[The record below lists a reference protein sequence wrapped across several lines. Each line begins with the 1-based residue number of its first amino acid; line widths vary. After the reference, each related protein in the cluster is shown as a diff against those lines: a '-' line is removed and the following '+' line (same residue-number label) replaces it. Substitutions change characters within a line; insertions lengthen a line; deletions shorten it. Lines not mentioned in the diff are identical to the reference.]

1 MGNIEIHG
9 ETAPGWE
16 AVADVLRAN
25 VERGEDT
32 GASVA
37 VYHRGAPAS
46 STSPPARSRPTEAR
60 TTARRCSS
68 CSARRR
74 ASRRS
79 PSRCASIAACSTTT
93 PPVAT
98 YWPEFAAAGKG
109 DATVAQLLSHQLGLF
124 TVDGLT
130 FEQALDWDTV
140 TAALAAKAPEW
151 EIGSRSR
158 LPRRDVRLARRR
170 ARAARRRSLA
180 RDVRR
185 RRDRQAARRRAVD
198 RPARVRGAPRLT
210 GDPERAAGRP
220 RPGDQGGDRSRDG
233 TGHPRRA
240 GPVGERGVPDRLV
253 QLPAD
258 ARRRGP
264 RGERRHE
271 RRVAGQDLR
280 RDARPRRRR
289 AADRRADAR
298 SGPHPGH
305 AAGRDRPVP
314 DDADD
319 VRPRVHG
326 PRRVHAVLGA
336 GLLRPPRRRRI
347 GRLRRPRAATWPSP
361 TR

>member
-1 MGNIEIHG
+1 MRDRERSWGPSRS
-9 ETAPGWE
+9 TARPH
-16 AVADVLRAN
+16 RAG
-25 VERGEDT
+25 RPWPTCCGPT
-32 GASVA
+32 SSAA
-37 VYHRGAPAS
+37 RTPARRSPSTTAARPS
-46 STSPPARSRPTEAR
+46 STSPPDRSRLTAAR

-74 ASRRS
+74 ASRPS
-79 PSRCASIAACSTTT
+79 PSRCASSAACSTTT

-151 EIGSRSR
+151 QIGIRPR

-210 GDPERAAGRP
+210 GDPERAACRP
-220 RPGDQGGDRSRDG
+220 RPGDQGGDRGRDR

-240 GPVGERGVPDRLV
+240 GPVGERGVPDQLV
-253 QLPAD
+253 Q
-258 ARRRGP
+258 
-264 RGERRHE
+264 H
-271 RRVAGQDLR
+271 
-280 RDARPRRRR
+280 PRRCTPPRSPRPTPSRTPRR
-289 AADRRADAR
+289 SPRSTPRRSAR
-298 SGPHPGH
+298 ST
-305 AAGRDRPVP
+305 AC
-314 DDADD
+314 
-319 VRPRVHG
+319 
-326 PRRVHAVLGA
+326 
-336 GLLRPPRRRRI
+336 
-347 GRLRRPRAATWPSP
+347 S
-361 TR
+361 